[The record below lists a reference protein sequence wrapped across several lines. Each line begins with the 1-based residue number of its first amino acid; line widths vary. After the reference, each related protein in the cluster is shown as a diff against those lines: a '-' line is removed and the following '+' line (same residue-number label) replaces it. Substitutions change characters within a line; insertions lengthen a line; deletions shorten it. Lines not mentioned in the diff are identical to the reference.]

1 MDKSIYVA
9 MTGAKAAMQ
18 SQAIIAHNLA
28 NATSTGFRAVRQSLE
43 TAPVDGAGL
52 PTRFNAVTLPESWDN
67 SLGEYVQT
75 GEILDIA
82 VLGEGWIAVQDAQGQ
97 EAYTRAGDLHIA
109 PTGVLETAEGQVVLG
124 TGGPVTLPPFN
135 ELVIKGDGR
144 ISIVPQGQ
152 TPNTIA
158 EINVIKLVNP
168 PAEDLVRYEDGL
180 FRLRSGDIAAVD
192 PTVRVASGQLEG
204 SNVNTTA
211 LLVEMIAAARNYELH
226 VRTMQNAEENDQ
238 VATRLMRMNG

>member
-18 SQAIIAHNLA
+18 SQAVIAHNLA

-43 TAPVDGAGL
+43 TAPVEGAGF
-52 PTRFNAVTLPESWDN
+52 PTRFNTLTLPESWDN
-67 SLGEYVQT
+67 SPGEYVMT
-75 GEILDIA
+75 GEVLDIA
-82 VLGEGWIAVQDAQGQ
+82 VLGDGWIAVQDSQGE
-97 EAYTRAGDLHIA
+97 EAYTRAGDLHLSA
-109 PTGVLETAEGQVVLG
+109 TGVLETAEGQVVLG

-135 ELVIKGDGR
+135 QLTIKGDGR

-152 TPNTIA
+152 PPNTVA
-158 EINVIKLVNP
+158 EVNVIKLVNP
-168 PAEDLVRYEDGL
+168 PAEELSRYEDGL

-192 PTVRVASGQLEG
+192 PNVRIASGQLEG

-226 VRTMQNAEENDQ
+226 VRAMQNAEENDQ
-238 VATRLMRMNG
+238 SATRLMRMNG